1 MKVQLYSKSGSD
13 LLKYLFSIFW
23 NGKVPIIFFYL
34 TIRSKKFQFS
44 ELPKLERS
52 QSTGTMTSTNDFL
65 LFCYS
70 TYFPKQGL
78 ELPSSSS
85 LYKGMVLKQWSGLNH
100 IFTGVTLKT
109 RSLEGCEFLSV
120 TFILQSKYI
129 PCKAVQK
136 NFLLVHFQCTTDT
149 TPFR

>member
-1 MKVQLYSKSGSD
+1 
-13 LLKYLFSIFW
+13 
-23 NGKVPIIFFYL
+23 
-34 TIRSKKFQFS
+34 
-44 ELPKLERS
+44 
-52 QSTGTMTSTNDFL
+52 
-65 LFCYS
+65 
-70 TYFPKQGL
+70 
-78 ELPSSSS
+78 
-85 LYKGMVLKQWSGLNH
+85 MVLKQWSGLNH

-136 NFLLVHFQCTTDT
+136 SFLLVHFQCTTDT